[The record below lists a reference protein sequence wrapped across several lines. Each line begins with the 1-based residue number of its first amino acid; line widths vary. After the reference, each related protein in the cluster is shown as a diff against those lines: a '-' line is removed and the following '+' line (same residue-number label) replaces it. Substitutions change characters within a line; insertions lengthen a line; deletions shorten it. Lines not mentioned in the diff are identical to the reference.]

1 MKKVLKILK
10 IMIVVQSVI
19 LVFVLIKPYMHV
31 RLSQAAHNLGDVEQM
46 IVTVT
51 LVQLNEKENA
61 GPSQIIFQGK
71 QDVEITSVGSLG
83 NVVNIPGNVPS
94 GNTYAQIRVDLDPI
108 VKVKGTVVLDGKTYY
123 TKANH
128 TNYDTAPAELEEINR
143 VNSQNAGG
151 VFPTPLKIEGNV
163 TIRILAETLL
173 ILAYWDGNGSA
184 PTPEQKTPGMTTVP
198 FAAVAVVGEPGS
210 KEVYDLTNLSGNS
223 GDSKARLTLLFDSA
237 GGFIGGMGRS
247 LLKNSSI
254 SSGIF
259 LSGGGGQMFYEP
271 QSDGTITIKNIGG
284 PTGKSEITLTGF
296 RRTNHSGNFSNSDIG
311 SGTPTSGTYSAVR
324 VQ

>member
-71 QDVEITSVGSLG
+71 QDVEITSVGSLESA
-83 NVVNIPGNVPS
+83 VNINGNAPS
-94 GNTYAQIRVDLDPI
+94 GNTYAEIRVDLDPI

-210 KEVYDLTNLSGNS
+210 KEVYDLTNLGGNS
-223 GDSKARLTLLFDSA
+223 ATSKARLTLLFDST
-237 GGFIGGMGRS
+237 GGFTGGMGRS
-247 LLKNSSI
+247 LI
-254 SSGIF
+254 GGSGIF
-259 LSGGGGQMFYEP
+259 LQGGGGQMFYQP
-271 QSDGTITIKNIGG
+271 QTDGTITVKNISDT
-284 PTGKSEITLTGF
+284 PTGRSEITLTGF
-296 RRTNHSGNFSNSDIG
+296 RRTNHSGSFSNSNIG